1 MSSSITFRQVSAD
14 EARIY
19 DADGDYVG
27 DVFRQP
33 TSSTRAGMS
42 MSCTWHRGPARL
54 GPGPR
59 ARTHP
64 RGRRGAPPLPSPL
77 AMMPAR
83 KTETGAVRG
92 EREVP
97 SRRDVRGC
105 HTCSQQQPCG
115 SSGRSAPCGLAQD
128 ALSRAVNV
136 ADREAGLART
146 LRHRVCGTPAPR
158 AGPACRPGAP
168 KPPGTRQPAPNV
180 LPGCSTVHRSSRPC
194 RGGCCPP
201 RASNAYW

>member
-1 MSSSITFRQVSAD
+1 MSTRITFKQVSAD

-33 TSSTRAGMS
+33 DVLNAGR
-42 MSCTWHRGPARL
+42 HVYVLHLAEDPRGWVRVHE
-54 GPGPR
+54 R
-59 ARTHP
+59 DRHP

-83 KTETGAVRG
+83 QTETGAVRG

-168 KPPGTRQPAPNV
+168 KPPGTRQPAPRV
-180 LPGCSTVHRSSRPC
+180 SPGCTAVRHRMRPC